1 MKLDMR
7 IVCGSGCECKV
18 IEKGTLQIKKDR
30 KNKKPD
36 EIRLQYIEYCMNK
49 VQRALHATNFS
60 MVFLS

>member
-18 IEKGTLQIKKDR
+18 IVKGTLQIKKKTE

-36 EIRLQYIEYCMNK
+36 EIRLP
-49 VQRALHATNFS
+49 FS
-60 MVFLS
+60 IY